1 MYSSQKVIGTGFS
14 MNIMFTRIKCVI
26 FFWIKFAFF
35 YFKSLSNARA
45 STIDK
50 KIVVYTANFGS
61 YDSLPYTVE
70 QTFNVDWVCFTD
82 TPTSSKKWRCI
93 LENKPMSGYDNR
105 MKAKWYKINSHKIDV
120 LQDYDYS
127 IYIDSSAVICN
138 PRFVEKILL
147 ATESIGLFLHSE
159 RSSII
164 DEALV
169 SQAQR
174 KYRGL
179 DLVLQASNYV
189 DEMGKDSVLWAGGV
203 IVRKSDVSR
212 LNEHWW
218 SCMDESPQ
226 DQISLPIAL
235 YRSSTVASKL
245 PGSIFKN
252 PYIMFWTCHRMFEH
266 RTD

>member
-1 MYSSQKVIGTGFS
+1 MSNLFI
-14 MNIMFTRIKCVI
+14 RIKCTI
-26 FFWIKFAFF
+26 FFCTRFAF
-35 YFKSLSNARA
+35 YYLKSMNNVKALA
-45 STIDK
+45 SHK
-50 KIVVYTANFGS
+50 KIVVYTASFGD
-61 YDSLPYTVE
+61 YDSLPYAVE
-70 QTFNVDWVCFTD
+70 QTLNADWVCFTD
-82 TPTSSKKWRCI
+82 RPISSKRWHSV
-93 LENKPMSGYDNR
+93 LENTPMAGYDNR
-105 MKAKWYKINSHKIDV
+105 MKAKWYKINSHKIEV

-138 PRFVEKILL
+138 PRFIEKILL

-189 DEMGKDSVLWAGGV
+189 DEIGKDSVLWAGGV

-252 PYIMFWTCHRMFEH
+252 PYVMFWTCHRMFEH